1 MRLPDL
7 LRIPPAKWT
16 DEDIQAV
23 KKAEADD
30 IFKDMGETEDEQLVA
45 RLMRKGY
52 VLGLGEVLDL
62 MKLIHG

>member
-30 IFKDMGETEDEQLVA
+30 IFGDIGETEDEQLVA

-52 VLGLGEVLDL
+52 VLGMGDVLERI
-62 MKLIHG
+62 KLSA

>member
-1 MRLPDL
+1 MRLADL

-30 IFKDMGETEDEQLVA
+30 IFRDIGETEDEHLVA

-52 VLGLGEVLDL
+52 MLGLSDVLERI
-62 MKLIHG
+62 KLNA

>member
-30 IFKDMGETEDEQLVA
+30 IFGDIGETEDEQLVA

-52 VLGLGEVLDL
+52 MLGMGDVLERIRLNA
-62 MKLIHG
+62 